1 MALPTAPT
9 FWLVA
14 CFCVLLLGLA
24 KGGFAGV
31 GAVAGSVPQTEAAAS
46 FCLNPP
52 ANCQCRCQCGQLLKC
67 CTSGGVTT
75 CKPISDPAMACPQVA
90 C

>member
-1 MALPTAPT
+1 LEEKKEMRKIIYMS
-9 FWLVA
+9 FM
-14 CFCVLLLGLA
+14 LLA
-24 KGGFAGV
+24 VV

-52 ANCQCRCQCGQLLKC
+52 ANCQCRCSCGQLLKC
-67 CTSGGVTT
+67 CTSGGVTS
-75 CKPISDPAMACPQVA
+75 CKPISDPAMACPQIA